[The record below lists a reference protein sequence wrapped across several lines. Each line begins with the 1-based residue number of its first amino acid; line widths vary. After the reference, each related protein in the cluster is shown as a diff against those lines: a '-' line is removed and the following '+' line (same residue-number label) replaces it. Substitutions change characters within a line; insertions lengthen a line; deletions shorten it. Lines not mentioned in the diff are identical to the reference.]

1 MRLARFQDEHISSGY
16 RDSILLDPYL
26 RCSVSNQIDFGDDGM
41 YMWFIDPDGS
51 IANRNRE

>member
-1 MRLARFQDEHISSGY
+1 MRLARFQDEHISGGY
-16 RDSILLDPYL
+16 CDGVTLDPYL
-26 RCSVSNQIDFGDDGM
+26 RCSLSNQIDFGDEGM